1 MPFTMPSTHRAPARL
16 LAFAVAVATVL
27 AMVVAQPAWA
37 DAGRE
42 WHVAPDGD
50 DDGAGTATDPWRTLH
65 LSMGK
70 VAAGD
75 TLVVHGGRYDER
87 IGNLKPLPRGTADAP
102 ITMRAA
108 AGEIPVIVG
117 GMTLQLGGAHHW
129 TFDGLTFAWSD
140 TLTSGA
146 ALVRMVDGEGW
157 RIQNSTISGNRSY
170 TALRV
175 MAENPG
181 QATGWTIAD
190 NCIHTTI
197 PTNAQNNDHNIY
209 VGADSRYGVA
219 PGPGVIERNI
229 VAGAANGSNI
239 KLGAGEP
246 SLPGTSGVIVRDNVL
261 AEAPHNVVV
270 AWKSHDNR
278 IENNVL
284 FQRNNGTWSE
294 PWYPNVRGL
303 DLTGGG
309 NLAVDNTGHA
319 EGGVVESWRSAQA
332 ITDRDNELVDFV
344 PSPPSDPCV
353 DLAPFV
359 GGADQIGDADTAGRV
374 SGSSRT
380 STAAQLAAL
389 AYDQADTV
397 VIARS
402 DDYADALAGAPLAG
416 LLGAPLLLTASDAL
430 SPEAADQINALDA
443 SSAVLLGGTGALS
456 NGVAQD
462 LRGLGLDVSR
472 LSGANRFE
480 TAAVVMGELPASS
493 TVFVVEGAN
502 ADPARGW
509 PDAVAL
515 SPLAART
522 HTPILLTTT
531 NRVPDAT
538 LDALATL
545 DDDVDVT
552 IVGGEAAVSD
562 AAAAAMEQTASNG
575 RRSVARFAG
584 RDRYETSNKLAES
597 GVDQGADAGTLW
609 VVTGLNWPDA
619 LAAGPAAAAAGVTM
633 LFVHGRDAERSPT
646 TLQWI
651 HDHVADTA
659 DSLMIIGGPGAV
671 TPLAVA
677 ILAAADQ

>member
-1 MPFTMPSTHRAPARL
+1 MPVTTSSLRTTLMRTLAVTAALATLCALLVAP
-16 LAFAVAVATVL
+16 
-27 AMVVAQPAWA
+27 PAWGA
-37 DAGRE
+37 DGRE
-42 WHVAPDGD
+42 WHVAPNGD
-50 DDGAGTATDPWRTLH
+50 DDGAGTESDPWRTLH

-75 TLVVHGGRYDER
+75 TLIVHGGTYNER
-87 IGNLKPLPRGTADAP
+87 IGNLKPLPRGTASAP
-102 ITMRAA
+102 ITMRNAE
-108 AGEIPVIVG
+108 GETPVIVG

-129 TFDGLTFAWSD
+129 VFDGLTFTWSD
-140 TLTSGA
+140 DLTSGA
-146 ALVRMVDGEGW
+146 ALVRMVDGQGW
-157 RIQNSTISGNRSY
+157 RIQNSVISGNRSY

-175 MAENPG
+175 MAENAG

-197 PTNAQNNDHNIY
+197 PTNAQNNDHNVY

-219 PGPGVIERNI
+219 PGPGVIERNVI
-229 VAGAANGSNI
+229 AGAANGSNI

-246 SLPGTSGVIVRDNVL
+246 HLPGTSGVVVRDNVL

-270 AWKSHDNR
+270 AWNSHDNL

-284 FQRNNGTWSE
+284 FQRPNGTWSE

-309 NLAVDNTGHA
+309 NLAEDNIGHA
-319 EGGVVESWRSAQA
+319 DGGVVNSWKSPQA
-332 ITDRDNELVDFV
+332 ITDRDNDLVDMV
-344 PSPPSDPCV
+344 PDPPSDPCE

-359 GGADQIGDADTAGRV
+359 GGADQIGEADTAGRV

-380 STAAQLAAL
+380 STAAQLAAM
-389 AYDQADTV
+389 AYDAADTV
-397 VIARS
+397 VVARS

-416 LLGAPLLLTASDAL
+416 LLEAPLLLTSSDHL
-430 SPEAADQINALDA
+430 SPEAADQITALGA
-443 SSAVLLGGTGALS
+443 SSAVMLGGTGALS
-456 NGVAQD
+456 DAVAAD
-462 LRGLGLDVSR
+462 LRDLGLDVTR

-480 TAAVVMGELPASS
+480 TAAVVMDELPASS

-531 NRVPDAT
+531 NRVPNAT
-538 LDALATL
+538 LDALAAL
-545 DDDVDVT
+545 PDDVDVT

-562 AAAAAMEQTASNG
+562 SAAAAMEQTASSG
-575 RRSVARFAG
+575 RRAVARFAG
-584 RDRYETSNKLAES
+584 SDRYETSNKLADS
-597 GVDQGADAGTLW
+597 GVAQGADAGTLW

-633 LFVHGRDAERSPT
+633 LFVHGRDAGRSPT

-651 HDHVADTA
+651 ETHVADTA
-659 DSLMIIGGPGAV
+659 TSLTIIGGPGAI
-671 TPLAVA
+671 TPISVA
-677 ILAAADQ
+677 IMAAADQ